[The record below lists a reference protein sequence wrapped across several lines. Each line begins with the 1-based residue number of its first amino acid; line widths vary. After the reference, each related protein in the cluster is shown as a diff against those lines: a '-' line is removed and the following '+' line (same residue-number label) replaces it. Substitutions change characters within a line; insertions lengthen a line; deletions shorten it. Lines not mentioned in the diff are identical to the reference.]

1 MSAQVSLGSGEGVE
15 WVPKYA
21 GISPKDRCKLVCRA
35 KGTGYFFVLKSK
47 VRKEDSFFI
56 YLFSINLSLTQ
67 VPLGV
72 FCLFTCVDLQVGLSA
87 IKFFSQ
93 TPPRPLLHW
102 EKEKKTITFYP
113 DRDSYVTA
121 SPDTM
126 SLCYPQVADG
136 TPCSPDSTTVCVQGQ
151 CVKAGCDRVIGSNR
165 RFDKCGVCGGNG
177 STCMKMAGSMDRA
190 R

>member
-1 MSAQVSLGSGEGVE
+1 MSFRLYGLASGV
-15 WVPKYA
+15 
-21 GISPKDRCKLVCRA
+21 IS
-35 KGTGYFFVLKSK
+35 YH
-47 VRKEDSFFI
+47 
-56 YLFSINLSLTQ
+56 N
-67 VPLGV
+67 
-72 FCLFTCVDLQVGLSA
+72 
-87 IKFFSQ
+87 FSQ
-93 TPPRPLLHW
+93 TPSRLLPRW
-102 EKEKKTITFYP
+102 EKEKERKKAITFYP
-113 DRDSYVTA
+113 DPDSYVTA

-177 STCMKMAGSMDRA
+177 STCMKMSGSMDRA

>member
-1 MSAQVSLGSGEGVE
+1 MPL
-15 WVPKYA
+15 
-21 GISPKDRCKLVCRA
+21 R
-35 KGTGYFFVLKSK
+35 VL
-47 VRKEDSFFI
+47 
-56 YLFSINLSLTQ
+56 
-67 VPLGV
+67 
-72 FCLFTCVDLQVGLSA
+72 CLFACVDLQVVLSA
-87 IKFFSQ
+87 ITVFFSN
-93 TPPRPLLHW
+93 TPKATDSLGRR
-102 EKEKKTITFYP
+102 KKTSTFYP
-113 DRDSYVTA
+113 DPDSYVTA

-177 STCMKMAGSMDRA
+177 ATCMKMTGSLDRA

>member
-1 MSAQVSLGSGEGVE
+1 MT
-15 WVPKYA
+15 P
-21 GISPKDRCKLVCRA
+21 R
-35 KGTGYFFVLKSK
+35 VL
-47 VRKEDSFFI
+47 
-56 YLFSINLSLTQ
+56 
-67 VPLGV
+67 
-72 FCLFTCVDLQVGLSA
+72 CLFACMDLQVVLSA
-87 IKFFSQ
+87 TTIFLKHPQ
-93 TPPRPLLHW
+93 GYCLAGKR
-102 EKEKKTITFYP
+102 KKKGKKAITFYP
-113 DRDSYVTA
+113 DPDSCVTA

-177 STCMKMAGSMDRA
+177 STCMKMSGSMDRA